1 MKILVSGANGWVG
14 RSLLPVLSAGGH
26 EVRALS
32 RGSAGGSEIAWNVAS
47 GEIDHAALDRWGA
60 LDAVIHLAGE
70 NIAARRWSAEQ
81 KRRIVESR
89 VQATQRLV
97 AHLSR
102 RKPRLYIGASAVG
115 YYGDRGDEILTEESP
130 GGTGFL
136 ADTCEAW
143 EQATAGLTLAG
154 VKVVHLRFGMILGAD
169 GGALAKMLP
178 IFRAG
183 LGGKL
188 GSGRQWISWISLQDA
203 VRVVEYC
210 LTRRDI
216 SGAYNA
222 VAPNPVRNSE
232 FTAMLAQVLK
242 RPAIFP
248 APAFA
253 LKILYG
259 EMAEGLLLSSQRVL
273 PDRLERAGFDF
284 EHPQLFR
291 AFKAV
296 LSGAVKKN

>member
-1 MKILVSGANGWVG
+1 
-14 RSLLPVLSAGGH
+14 
-26 EVRALS
+26 
-32 RGSAGGSEIAWNVAS
+32 
-47 GEIDHAALDRWGA
+47 
-60 LDAVIHLAGE
+60 
-70 NIAARRWSAEQ
+70 
-81 KRRIVESR
+81 
-89 VQATQRLV
+89 
-97 AHLSR
+97 
-102 RKPRLYIGASAVG
+102 
-115 YYGDRGDEILTEESP
+115 
-130 GGTGFL
+130 
-136 ADTCEAW
+136 
-143 EQATAGLTLAG
+143 
-154 VKVVHLRFGMILGAD
+154 MILGAD

>member
-1 MKILVSGANGWVG
+1 VG

-47 GEIDHAALDRWGA
+47 GEIDHAALDQWGT

-232 FTAMLAQVLK
+232 FIAMLAQVLK

>member
-1 MKILVSGANGWVG
+1 VG